1 MFGDLA
7 LQLVTASHRST
18 LATTPQLPL
27 PKYALPLIL
36 SICLEC
42 RQLNSTIQS
51 MPADELSL
59 SQDRGLVCALTVQHL
74 AARRNKRCLLA
85 YLHTRVGGIK
95 ERWWD
100 AGGGLAY
107 LLSPAGGIGAG
118 SNGVADANG
127 AGGGASGAGAR
138 QGQANA
144 NAAESLEG
152 EAPDLRSAL
161 SPQEIDFLRGYN
173 ALMLDYKSD
182 FLDVLDLTAGID
194 RPPGE
199 LMVDV
204 RVVRDAGEVI
214 LEGGERVE
222 FKRGERFRL
231 VRGQVERLIVQGYLE
246 EI

>member
-1 MFGDLA
+1 MYGDLA

-18 LATTPQLPL
+18 QATTPQLPI

-42 RQLNSTIQS
+42 RQLGTSIQS
-51 MPADELSL
+51 MASDELSL

-85 YLHTRVGGIK
+85 YLHTRVGGMK
-95 ERWWD
+95 ERYWD

-107 LLSPAGGIGAG
+107 LLSPGQGNAGGTGTATGAH
-118 SNGVADANG
+118 NGVA
-127 AGGGASGAGAR
+127 ASG
-138 QGQANA
+138 QGQGQGGSGPV
-144 NAAESLEG
+144 ESLEG

-161 SPQEIDFLRGYN
+161 SPQELDFLRGYN

-214 LEGGERVE
+214 LEGAERVE

-231 VRGQVERLIVQGYLE
+231 ARSQVERLIVQGYLE